1 MTTAPKRR
9 SELPRVDD
17 DSVLIFDLDN
27 TLYPAAC
34 NLFSQVSDLIGQ
46 YVRDAL
52 KLEATEAHRVQK
64 D

>member
-1 MTTAPKRR
+1 MTTAPKRT
-9 SELPRVDD
+9 SALPRLND

-46 YVRDAL
+46 
-52 KLEATEAHRVQK
+52 
-64 D
+64 